1 MAQSDYQ
8 TLYPTFLKLTGRSV
22 LLIGGGTVA
31 TAKLGPLVAAGA
43 RVTVVAPEIDDR
55 ILAAAELS
63 PIRIVRRAFTVDDF
77 ETAAAWFVVS
87 AATPAV
93 NAAVAEAAERRRVFV
108 IAVDDLK
115 TATAYGAGTFR
126 RAGVTVAVSTEG
138 RAPALAGLLREGL
151 EALVPEEIGEW
162 VETART
168 LKAGWKGSTLAH
180 RARRPLLLQA
190 INRLYLSRGV
200 VPVPSD
206 GCAATP
212 NPRNPDTRIAAA
224 HAAEPALRS
233 GGAR

>member
-1 MAQSDYQ
+1 MAQHDYQ
-8 TLYPTFLKLTGRSV
+8 TLYPTFLKLTDRSV
-22 LLIGGGTVA
+22 LLVGGGNIA
-31 TAKLGPLVAAGA
+31 TTKLGPLVAAGA

-63 PIRIVRRAFTVDDF
+63 PIRIVRRAFTVEDF
-77 ETAAAWFVVS
+77 DAAAAWFVVS
-87 AATPAV
+87 AATPDV
-93 NAAVAEAAERRRVFV
+93 NAAVADAAERRRVFV

-115 TATAYGAGTFR
+115 NATAYGAGTFR

-151 EALVPEEIGEW
+151 EALVPEEINEW

-168 LKAGWKGSTLAH
+168 LKSGWKGSTIPHA
-180 RARRPLLLQA
+180 ARRPLLLQA

-200 VPVPSD
+200 VPVPTD
-206 GCAATP
+206 GVAPT
-212 NPRNPDTRIAAA
+212 NPVNPDTRIAAA
-224 HAAEPALRS
+224 HAADPALLI